1 MKNFVALL
9 VGLLFGAGL
18 TISQMVDPNK
28 VLNFLD
34 IAGSW
39 DASLMFV
46 MGSGLLTYMIGYQ
59 LFIKRAIKPK
69 LAASFDLP
77 KQSKIDKKLLIG
89 SSIFGIGWGISG
101 MCPGPALA
109 NLSGVNAKVL
119 AFIFCMIIGIIAAKF
134 IGDKVTK

>member
-1 MKNFVALL
+1 MKNFIALL
-9 VGLLFGAGL
+9 CGLLFGAGL

-34 IAGSW
+34 ISGSW

-46 MGSGLLTYMIGYQ
+46 MGGGLITYMIGYQ
-59 LFIKRAIKPK
+59 LFIKKAKKPK
-69 LAASFDLP
+69 LAVSFDLP
-77 KQSKIDKKLLIG
+77 SAHKIDKKLLIG

-109 NLSGVNAKVL
+109 NLSGGNEKVL
-119 AFIFCMIIGIIAAKF
+119 VFIGCMVIGIICAKF
-134 IGDKVTK
+134 IGDKAVK